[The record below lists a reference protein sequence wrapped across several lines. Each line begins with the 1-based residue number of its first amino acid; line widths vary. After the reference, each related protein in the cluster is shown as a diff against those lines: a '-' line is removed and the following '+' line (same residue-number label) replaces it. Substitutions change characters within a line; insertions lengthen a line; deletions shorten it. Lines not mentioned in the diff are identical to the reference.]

1 MKYFLSR
8 VLTGLAAIM
17 TIATLTFVLMRSVPG
32 DPLSSEKALAPAI
45 RANLEEHY
53 GLNKPVSEQY
63 LIYMKKMF
71 IEGDF
76 GMSFKQANRS
86 VNTIIKN
93 HFWVSAL
100 VGSLAL
106 LGALIGGVM
115 IGSVAAIYKGRWQ
128 DYGTMIIAVLGTSI
142 PSFCL
147 AYFFQYIFAT
157 NLKLLPAAGFDTFWH
172 LIMPSMSLGMIVMA
186 AMSRIMRSSMLDVIG
201 QDYIR
206 TAKAKGLSRLQIT
219 MKHQFRN
226 AVLPV
231 IVYFGP
237 LFSAVTTGTFV
248 IERIFGIPGLGRFFV
263 DSINELDYTVIMG
276 LTVFYAGFSI
286 IVGILVDLCYSL
298 IDPRIRLAN
307 S

>member
-1 MKYFLSR
+1 MRYVFQR
-8 VLTGLAAIM
+8 VLLGFAAIL
-17 TIATLTFVLMRSVPG
+17 TIATITFILMQAVPG
-32 DPLSSEKALAPAI
+32 DPLRQDKAVTPEI
-45 RANLEEHY
+45 RANLEARY
-53 GLNKPVSEQY
+53 GLDKPIIVQY
-63 LIYMKKMF
+63 GVYMKKMF
-71 IEGDF
+71 IDLDF

-100 VGSLAL
+100 IGSIAMFGAL
-106 LGALIGGVM
+106 LMGIILGSFAALH
-115 IGSVAAIYKGRWQ
+115 KGRWQ
-128 DYGTMIIAVLGTSI
+128 DYLAMVIAVIGTSV

-147 AYFFQYIFAT
+147 AYLFQALFAV
-157 NLKLLPAAGFDTFWH
+157 KLGWLPAAGFETIWH
-172 LIMPSMSLGMIVMA
+172 LVMPSMSLGMIVMA
-186 AMSRIMRSSMLDVIG
+186 AMSRLMRSSMLDVVG

-206 TAKAKGLSRLQIT
+206 TAKAKGLSKFQIT
-219 MKHQFRN
+219 LKHQLRN

-276 LTVFYAGFSI
+276 LTVFYAGFGI
-286 IVGILVDLCYSL
+286 IVGLVVDLCYGL
-298 IDPRIRLAN
+298 IDPRIRLSN
-307 S
+307 